1 MATNN
6 FEWDENPL
14 AISWYGSRFTVDLD
28 LAYQAA
34 VSGIALDDMSLAD
47 ALILDQF
54 EPVTGGAVKA
64 LALTGNQTGDNL
76 VEDAYLVGIPEFQ
89 DIVIIG

>member
-1 MATNN
+1 MAANN
-6 FEWDENPL
+6 FEWDEYPL
-14 AISWYGSRFTVDLD
+14 TISRHGTRFTVDLD

-34 VSGIALDDMSLAD
+34 VGGIALDDMSLAD

-54 EPVTGGAVKA
+54 EPVAGGAVKA